1 MDVTSY
7 QYFLNLFAPLNDDPP
22 SWKRDAILKGSISC
36 AGVGAEGILRASRMA
51 LVDTLSRGSDSMRS
65 DCLSALTNCL
75 RELIAK
81 EAETQP
87 LLELIA
93 YVVDALPSIVSLDSS
108 FK

>member
-7 QYFLNLFAPLNDDPP
+7 QYFANLFSPLNNNPP
-22 SWKRDAILKGSISC
+22 AWQRDAILKGSISC
-36 AGVGAEGILRASRMA
+36 AGVSAEGLLRASRMA
-51 LVDTLSRGSDSMRS
+51 LVDAISRGSTDMRS
-65 DCLSALTNCL
+65 DCLSTLTGLL

-93 YVVDALPSIVSLDSS
+93 YLLDTLPSIIPSDSP